1 MGLFDLWFCF
11 DTWPT
16 RTALF
21 LRCYY
26 EFHDIRSTTY
36 LATTLEVSV
45 RGYEEA
51 AIVSKEL
58 DRKVTTG
65 VFPTLSSSHQSS
77 TITLLP
83 LLCRFTYLYIL
94 P

>member
-1 MGLFDLWFCF
+1 MSFMTFVRL
-11 DTWPT
+11 PT
-16 RTALF
+16 VPTQ
-21 LRCYY
+21 
-26 EFHDIRSTTY
+26 
-36 LATTLEVSV
+36 EVSV

-65 VFPTLSSSHQSS
+65 IFPTLGSSHRPSF
-77 TITLLP
+77 ITLLP
-83 LLCRFTYLYIL
+83 LLCRFTFLYIL